1 MGGTGYAAITL
12 PNNSAP
18 RRMLRKLWSTEALQH
33 WTMTFPHDERVMQ
46 LRQLARRLEEDRPSP
61 ERDEL
66 LARTRLRLVEIE
78 AGEELGPR
86 SSMPALSDEP
96 ILDLGNRFPKPSKAW
111 DRLNWHQDAGRE
123 S

>member
-1 MGGTGYAAITL
+1 MA
-12 PNNSAP
+12 
-18 RRMLRKLWSTEALQH
+18 
-33 WTMTFPHDERVMQ
+33 FPHDERVMQ
-46 LRQLARRLEEDRPSP
+46 LRQLARRLEEDPPSP

-96 ILDLGNRFPKPSKAW
+96 ILDLGNRFPTPSKAW
-111 DRLNWHQDAGRE
+111 DRLNWDRPGGENPEPRA
-123 S
+123 